1 MNKRDKKKTFDLQIS
16 STGTLA
22 HVNEKGGGGGIVM
35 FYFDE
40 KRRVE
45 EWKAGGGEVGGK
57 GGR

>member
-1 MNKRDKKKTFDLQIS
+1 MNKRDKKNFSLQSS

-22 HVNEKGGGGGIVM
+22 HVNEKGGGEGGIVM

-45 EWKAGGGEVGGK
+45 
-57 GGR
+57 